1 MAKKRLTLILVYI
14 IMCKVKSLYRCYMED
29 NFLLYELYSVY
40 GVLLTENQRE
50 TIEDHFGL
58 DLSLGEIAEMR
69 GISRQAIKYTLDNA
83 EKALKEY
90 ENKLGFLKKL
100 LQVKNLK
107 CEDKSFKER
116 VIKILEDR

>member
-1 MAKKRLTLILVYI
+1 
-14 IMCKVKSLYRCYMED
+14 MED
-29 NFLLYELYSVY
+29 NFLLYQLYSVY
-40 GVLLTENQRE
+40 GELLTQNQRE
-50 TIEDHFGL
+50 TIEDYFGL

-69 GISRQAIKYTLDNA
+69 GVSRQAIKYTLDNA

-100 LQVKNLK
+100 SQIKNLECK
-107 CEDKSFKER
+107 DSAFKQK

>member
-1 MAKKRLTLILVYI
+1 
-14 IMCKVKSLYRCYMED
+14 MED
-29 NFLLYELYSVY
+29 NFLLYQLFSVY
-40 GVLLTENQRE
+40 GELLTQNQRE
-50 TIEDHFGL
+50 TIEDYFGL

-69 GISRQAIKYTLDNA
+69 GVSRQAIKYTLDNA

-100 LQVKNLK
+100 SQIKNLE
-107 CEDKSFKER
+107 CNDNSFKQS

>member
-1 MAKKRLTLILVYI
+1 
-14 IMCKVKSLYRCYMED
+14 MED

-40 GVLLTENQRE
+40 GELLTENQRE
-50 TIEDHFGL
+50 TIEDYFGL

-107 CEDKSFKER
+107 CEDNSFKER